1 MCRGMFGEVK
11 ILCTSVNG
19 AVVAAAAA
27 AVAMATAVAVATT
40 SSSSHELEQEGFRP
54 QDLRAA
60 ENGSANVPTR

>member
-1 MCRGMFGEVK
+1 MCRGMFGEVN

-19 AVVAAAAA
+19 A
-27 AVAMATAVAVATT
+27 AVAVATT
-40 SSSSHELEQEGFRP
+40 SSSSHELDQEGFRP